1 MPNITPRKNKNG
13 EIISYRIRV
22 AAGYSA
28 SGEKIKPYELTWKPA
43 PGMTAKQ
50 IEKELNRQATL
61 FEEQCKQGLCG
72 DGKQKFEDYAD
83 YVIKLKV
90 SNGVLRHNT
99 EVRYRELLRR
109 INAGIG
115 HIRIADLRPKHLN
128 DLYQQLAQDG
138 LRHQASKA
146 IIRPNINIDKLIADM
161 GYTNKEVFCKDN
173 LTMSYSTFNL
183 AIKGR
188 SVSQNTAEKIASAFN
203 MSADDMFSIQRNMK
217 PLSNKTIREHH
228 RVIHSVLEMAVKEN
242 LIPYNPAA
250 RALPPKSIAPKA
262 DYLEIEQVTHIMNLL
277 EDEPLKWRTI
287 VNLLIVAGLRR
298 GEILGLRWFCV
309 NWEFNQ
315 IHIERCIYYQPDIGV
330 YSDVPKTEKS
340 IRFIKLPVQIM
351 ALLREYKT
359 LYYDDLIAKSGS
371 KWNDRISLPDGNG
384 KMQVFDND
392 FLFVSEDF
400 NNLGYPLHPDSISQW
415 LDSFAKRND
424 LPHLHPHQ
432 FRHTAASLLYFNGMD
447 TISISGYLGHA
458 QPSTTQ
464 NIYAHVLEEANTR
477 IADTLGDVLFTSKI
491 KKEDPEQK
499 DNKNIAG

>member
-1 MPNITPRKNKNG
+1 MPNITPRKNKDG

-28 SGEKIKPYELTWKPA
+28 SGEKIKPYEMTWKPA
-43 PGMTAKQ
+43 PGMTQKQ

-61 FEEQCKQGLCG
+61 FEEQCRLGLNG
-72 DGKQKFEDYAD
+72 NGKQKFEEYAD

-99 EVRYRELLRR
+99 EVRYRELLQR

-115 HIRIADLRPKHLN
+115 HIKIADLRPKHLN
-128 DLYQQLAQDG
+128 ELYQQLAQDG

-146 IIRPNINIDKLIADM
+146 VIRSNINIDKLISDA

-173 LTMSYSTFNL
+173 LKMSYSTFNL

-188 SVSQNTAEKIASAFN
+188 SVSQSTAEKIAAAFKLPV
-203 MSADDMFSIQRNMK
+203 DYMFSIQRNMK
-217 PLSNKTIREHH
+217 PLSSKTIREHH

-250 RALPPKSIAPKA
+250 RAMPPKSVAPKA
-262 DYLEIEQVTHIMNLL
+262 DYLEIEQVTHIMELL
-277 EDEPLKWRTI
+277 EQEPIKWRTI
-287 VNLLIVAGLRR
+287 VNLLIVAGVRR
-298 GEILGLRWFCV
+298 GEILGLRWSCV

-340 IRFIKLPVQIM
+340 IRFIKLPVPIM
-351 ALLREYKT
+351 QLLKEYKAT
-359 LYYDDLIAKSGS
+359 YYDPMVTGAGS
-371 KWNDRISLPDGNG
+371 KWNDKVVLPDGKG
-384 KMQVFDND
+384 EMQTFNND
-392 FLFVSEDF
+392 FIFISENFD
-400 NNLGYPLHPDSISQW
+400 NLGYPLHPDSISQW

-464 NIYAHVLEEANTR
+464 NIYAHVLEEANNR
-477 IADTLGDVLFTSKI
+477 IADTLGDVLFTKKI
-491 KKEDPEQK
+491 KKKEQDKK
-499 DNKNIAG
+499 DNNDIAG